1 MKVKSIVPVRTD
13 RNGGTILGG
22 FIALM
27 AMAALMLAPTVA
39 ESGGA
44 GSSGKPSTAVKFES
58 IPDTG
63 LKRVIL
69 TPRAAERLGI
79 ETGKVSMEKIVLKQM
94 VGGRVVPPQKIEPA
108 PVATGGGF
116 GGFGKV
122 ALAPNPKPV
131 PVSTS
136 SGETWVALTLSQGEW
151 DKLRKDT
158 QVRVLPLN
166 TRNESGNGVMAMP
179 TGNQPIKDM
188 KRSMLKV
195 YYKVPGKEHGLTLY
209 HRVRVELQLSGSDE
223 KQLVV
228 PYSSVYYDGTGV
240 AWVYVN
246 LKPLKYERKR
256 IKIER
261 IVGDLAVLSGGPPV
275 GTKVVT
281 VGAALLYGAEVI
293 YKR

>member
-1 MKVKSIVPVRTD
+1 MKVESIIPVGAGHS
-13 RNGGTILGG
+13 GGTILGG

-39 ESGGA
+39 ESGGG

-69 TPRAAERLGI
+69 TAKAAERLGI
-79 ETGKVSMEKIVLKQM
+79 ETGKVSMAKIVLTQM
-94 VGGRVVPPQKIEPA
+94 VGGRVVPPQKIKPV
-108 PVATGGGF
+108 PVARGGGF

-122 ALAPNPKPV
+122 AAVTDPKPV

-136 SGETWVALTLSQGEW
+136 SDEIWVAVTLSQGEW
-151 DKLRKDT
+151 DKLRKDS
-158 QVRVLPLN
+158 QVRILPLD
-166 TRNESGNGVMAMP
+166 TRNKTGSAVMAMP
-179 TGNQPIKDM
+179 TGSPPVKDM

-195 YYKVPGKEHGLTLY
+195 YYKVPGKGHGLTLY
-209 HRVRVELQLSGSDE
+209 HRVRVELQLAGSDD

-228 PYSSVYYDGTGV
+228 PYNAVYYDGKGV
-240 AWVYVN
+240 AWVYAN
-246 LKPLKYERKR
+246 PKPLVYERKR

-261 IVGDLAVLSGGPPV
+261 IVGNLAVLSGGPPV
-275 GTKVVT
+275 GTTVVT
-281 VGAALLYGAEVI
+281 IGAALLYGAEVI
-293 YKR
+293 FKR